1 MTLCVPRCTYFPLL
15 PLLIE
20 PIQLFDNLIYNMI
33 NNLIFLC
40 NMQTSIAP
48 STKPIPGQYWQWRG
62 HNVYYVQAGESQT
75 QRPPLLLV
83 HGFGASTDHWRKNI
97 TELGADFQVFA
108 IDLLGFGRS
117 AKPKL
122 QYSGD
127 LWRDQLHDFISEV
140 IGQKTILAGNSLGG
154 YACLCVASQRPDSA
168 AGVVLLNSAGPF
180 SQPENQI
187 QPPAN
192 PLQKLLGKPIK
203 WAFKQRL
210 AQSLLFQYTR
220 QKWVIRRTLEKVYL
234 DKSAITDQ
242 LVEEIQQPAFDKGAL
257 DVFVSVFSSPQ
268 GEKVDILL
276 KQLTCP
282 LLLLWGEADPWMKAR
297 ERSQKFHEY
306 YPQLTEYFLTAGH
319 CPHDEIPEQINSH
332 LRDWVMSLN

>member
-1 MTLCVPRCTYFPLL
+1 
-15 PLLIE
+15 
-20 PIQLFDNLIYNMI
+20 
-33 NNLIFLC
+33 
-40 NMQTSIAP
+40 MQTSIAP

-62 HNVYYVQAGESQT
+62 HNVYYVQAGGSQT

-97 TELGADFQVFA
+97 TELSADFQVFV

-242 LVEEIQQPAFDKGAL
+242 LVAEIQQPAFDKGAL

-319 CPHDEIPEQINSH
+319 CPHDEIPEQVNSH
-332 LRDWVMSLN
+332 LRDWVISLS

>member
-1 MTLCVPRCTYFPLL
+1 
-15 PLLIE
+15 
-20 PIQLFDNLIYNMI
+20 
-33 NNLIFLC
+33 
-40 NMQTSIAP
+40 MQTSIAS
-48 STKPIPGQYWQWRG
+48 STNPIPGQYWQWRG
-62 HNVYYVQAGESQT
+62 HNVYYVQAGAAQA

-97 TELGADFQVFA
+97 TELSADFQVFA

-117 AKPKL
+117 AKPNL

-127 LWRDQLHDFISEV
+127 LWRDQLHDFISEI

-187 QPPAN
+187 QPSIN

-242 LVEEIQQPAFDKGAL
+242 LVAEIQRPAYDPGAL
-257 DVFVSVFSSPQ
+257 DVFISVFSSPQ
-268 GEKVDILL
+268 GQKVDVLL
-276 KQLTCP
+276 KQLNCP
-282 LLLLWGEADPWMKAR
+282 LLLLWGEADPWIKAR

-306 YPQLTEYFLTAGH
+306 YPQLTEYFLIAGH
-319 CPHDEIPEQINSH
+319 CPHDEIPEQVNSH
-332 LRDWVMSLN
+332 LRDWVISLS